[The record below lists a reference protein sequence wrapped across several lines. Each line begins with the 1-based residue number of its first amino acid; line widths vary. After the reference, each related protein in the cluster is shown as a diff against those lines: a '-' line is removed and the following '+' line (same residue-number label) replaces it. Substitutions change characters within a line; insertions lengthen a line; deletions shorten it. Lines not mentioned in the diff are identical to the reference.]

1 MILGIGTDI
10 VAVARLRA
18 ALDRR
23 GERFARRILNAGE
36 WAGYAAASDPARILA
51 RRFAAKEAVAKALG
65 TGFREG
71 IGPGQIEVVHDVR
84 GGPGVRLHDAAAR
97 CMARQGGTRMLLSIS
112 DERAYAVAYAVLW
125 GAAD

>member
-36 WAGYAAASDPARILA
+36 WA
-51 RRFAAKEAVAKALG
+51 
-65 TGFREG
+65 
-71 IGPGQIEVVHDVR
+71 
-84 GGPGVRLHDAAAR
+84 
-97 CMARQGGTRMLLSIS
+97 
-112 DERAYAVAYAVLW
+112 
-125 GAAD
+125 

>member
-1 MILGIGTDI
+1 MILGIGADI

-36 WAGYAAASDPARILA
+36 WEGYATASDPARVLA

-71 IGPGQIEVVHDVR
+71 VGPGQIEVVHDVR
-84 GGPGVRLHDAAAR
+84 GGPGVRLHGAAAR
-97 CMARQGGTRMLLSIS
+97 CMARQGGIRMLLSIS
-112 DERAYAVAYAVLW
+112 DERDYAVAYAVLC
-125 GAAD
+125 GVAD